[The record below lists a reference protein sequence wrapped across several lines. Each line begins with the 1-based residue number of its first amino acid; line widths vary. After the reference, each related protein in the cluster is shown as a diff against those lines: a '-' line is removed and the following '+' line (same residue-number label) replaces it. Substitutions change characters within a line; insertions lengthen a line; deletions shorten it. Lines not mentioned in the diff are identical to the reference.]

1 MMRKN
6 AVLCVLLWLS
16 VFSLSAQDAVRS
28 YGLQSVFCLHTGQTT
43 SSKLATAIEFYEG
56 YAVYHAGT
64 YTGDNTRKWKT
75 CNACGGDGVCPVCH
89 GEGDI

>member
-1 MMRKN
+1 M
-6 AVLCVLLWLS
+6 
-16 VFSLSAQDAVRS
+16 
-28 YGLQSVFCLHTGQTT
+28 
-43 SSKLATAIEFYEG
+43 AIEFYEG

-89 GEGDI
+89 GDGDI